1 MSEAK
6 EYKYVGTRRV
16 RPDGYDKVTGRANYG
31 ADLALPGM
39 IWGKILRSPHAHA
52 KINGIDTG
60 KAEAYPGVS
69 AVVTFQ
75 DFPEKSKGNPSAQNI
90 LANAKALY
98 HGHAIAAVAA
108 KTEQIAQEALGLI
121 EVDYEVLPPV
131 MDLDTAMAEG
141 ATLINENL

>member
-75 DFPEKSKGNPSAQNI
+75 DFPEKSQGIQARRTSWPTQKLCITDMPLQQLQPKQSRLRKRLWG
-90 LANAKALY
+90 
-98 HGHAIAAVAA
+98 
-108 KTEQIAQEALGLI
+108 
-121 EVDYEVLPPV
+121 
-131 MDLDTAMAEG
+131 
-141 ATLINENL
+141 